1 MKGMILMNQDTRE
14 LLHQEYCKAVSNS
27 VSGIQVF
34 KTFYNS
40 LEKAEIIDEDSD
52 IIDAFFDGI
61 RGTLGQRAMYKD
73 MEEMMDS
80 QKITLQ
86 KISLWQDENPEF
98 KQGSDSKFEV
108 KFTSRMKQAGSTLAK
123 LLSKSLTSNESV
135 SIRDTYGIRGVVR
148 KREDQSEEAAIQYVY
163 RLYDSILGIVA
174 QRSRKKKESFQQWL
188 STQDLSFKE
197 RNAIN
202 FILSCPFGISFRK
215 DYIKN
220 PKPNGYQTLQ
230 FTLSTPM
237 YSPVLPGAQIEV
249 QLRTEAM
256 HFVATEGTAKHEDFK
271 DALLK
276 EVKGIFT
283 LEEDS

>member
-1 MKGMILMNQDTRE
+1 MNPSTLK
-14 LLHQEYCKAVSNS
+14 LLHQEYCRAVLSS
-27 VSGIQVF
+27 SSGIQVF

-40 LEKAEIIDEDSD
+40 LEKAEIVDEDSD
-52 IIDAFFDGI
+52 VIDAFVDGI
-61 RGTLGQRAMYKD
+61 RGTLGQREMYKE
-73 MEEMMDS
+73 MEKMIDS
-80 QKITLQ
+80 LKITFHH
-86 KISLWQDENPEF
+86 ISLWLNPDFDVEF
-98 KQGSDSKFEV
+98 TD
-108 KFTSRMKQAGSTLAK
+108 RMKQASSTLEK
-123 LLSKSLTSNESV
+123 LLCKSLTSNESV
-135 SIRDTYGIRGVVR
+135 TIRDTYGIRGVV
-148 KREDQSEEAAIQYVY
+148 ESEQDEEATQHVY
-163 RLYDSILGIVA
+163 NLYNSFLGIVS
-174 QRSRKKKESFQQWL
+174 QRSKKKKEAFQQWI
-188 STQDLSFKE
+188 STQDLSSKE
-197 RNAIN
+197 REAIN

-249 QLRTEAM
+249 QLRTKAM